1 MKKLFVG
8 LMSMVLLTGIA
19 VAGAGLSSQD
29 EAAIKAAG
37 LSVYPGA
44 VVLPGPGAMGFRF
57 ATSDNVNKVRSW
69 YQEKTSGWAVFDD
82 GSMWILY
89 NGKPGLNPIEV
100 MAKSQVLINSSE
112 DLPLVH
118 GLDKNMT
125 TEIVLIP
132 VSQ

>member
-1 MKKLFVG
+1 MKTLFVS
-8 LMSMVLLTGIA
+8 LMTLVLLTGTV
-19 VAGAGLSSQD
+19 VAGTGLNSQD

-37 LSVYPGA
+37 LTVYPGA

-89 NGKPGLNPIEV
+89 KGKPGLNPIEV

-132 VSQ
+132 VSP